1 MDVFVCHS
9 TLGTSTVYFKT
20 LHLLWGWVQGSCV
33 SRLVGS
39 HRVLLVPLGVLGGEL
54 LPAAPLQPCA
64 GAPSGRGHTIFW
76 TVLTWPQDIMPAS
89 MSALQYRHEAPPR
102 HGAMCRGPSSG
113 GLSGRWVLSEPCQYL
128 PCPIS
133 CHQPCCLLRTSSG
146 ERVRGVS
153 GLAQNVLHR
162 VLLVSLGVLGR
173 ELLPAAP
180 LQPCAGAP
188 SGRGHTIFWTVL
200 TWPQDIMPASMSALQ
215 YRHEAPPRHG
225 AMCRGPSSGGLS
237 GRWVLSEPCQY
248 LPCPILAT
256 NLVVCYVF
264 FHWAP

>member
-128 PCPIS
+128 PCPI
-133 CHQPCCLLRTSSG
+133 
-146 ERVRGVS
+146 
-153 GLAQNVLHR
+153 
-162 VLLVSLGVLGR
+162 
-173 ELLPAAP
+173 
-180 LQPCAGAP
+180 
-188 SGRGHTIFWTVL
+188 
-200 TWPQDIMPASMSALQ
+200 
-215 YRHEAPPRHG
+215 
-225 AMCRGPSSGGLS
+225 
-237 GRWVLSEPCQY
+237 
-248 LPCPILAT
+248 LAT
-256 NLVVCYVF
+256 NLVVCYAPLLEKGF
-264 FHWAP
+264 EACLDRLKMSRTGYFSFHSAFWAGNCCLRHPFSPVLEPRQGGDIRYSGLC